1 MHLYVHIPFC
11 HHICP
16 YCGFYK
22 HTPSRLANQDFVEAV
37 LSEAEKRLPDVS
49 GKIETAYFGG
59 GTPTLLSC
67 SHLTRLCEGLTGIFD
82 FSDCREWTIEAN
94 PATFDL
100 KKAKLMRELGL
111 SRVSLGIQSFTP
123 ETLKTLDRDHTR
135 EDAIKAFK
143 TLRTAN
149 FDQVSLDL
157 MFSIPGQTLEQ
168 WQDDLETAVSLSPN
182 HISAYNLTYEEDTE
196 FLKRHETGELDID
209 EDRDA
214 DQFYLGLDYLEEN
227 GYHHYEIS
235 NYARPDGESQH
246 NRAYWFGADYLGL
259 GPGAVTTLNRQRWK
273 TLPDT
278 AAYIKASAAGL
289 DTRTNIEVLT
299 DEDKRLE
306 ALALQLRTRE
316 GVPLSLIETPGP
328 VKTLARQGL
337 LVEEGGRLLL
347 TRHGKALADPIAA
360 ALA

>member
-22 HTPSRLANQDFVEAV
+22 HTPGNLANREFVEAV
-37 LSEAEKRLPDVS
+37 LSEAEKRLPEVS

-59 GTPTLLSC
+59 GTPTLLSPT
-67 SHLTRLCEGLTGIFD
+67 HLTRLCQGLTGLFN
-82 FSDCREWTIEAN
+82 FSECREWTIEAN
-94 PATFDL
+94 PATYDL
-100 KKAKLMRELGL
+100 AKAQLMRELGI
-111 SRVSLGIQSFTP
+111 SRVSLGVQSFTP
-123 ETLKTLDRDHTR
+123 DTLKTLDRDHTR
-135 EDAIKAFK
+135 DEAITAFE
-143 TLRTAN
+143 TLRSAN

-168 WQDDLETAVSLSPN
+168 WQEDLETAVSLSPN
-182 HISAYNLTYEEDTE
+182 HISAYNLTYEEDTK
-196 FLKRHETGELDID
+196 FVKRHKTGELDTD

-214 DQFYLGLDYLEEN
+214 DQFYLALDFLEEH

-235 NYARPDGESQH
+235 NYAQPGCESHH

-259 GPGAVTTLNRQRWK
+259 GPGAVTTLNGQRWK

-278 AAYIKASAAGL
+278 APYMKATHAGL
-289 DTRTNIEVLT
+289 DTRTDIEVLT
-299 DEDKRLE
+299 EEDKRLE
-306 ALALQLRTRE
+306 ALALQMRTRE
-316 GVPLSLIETPGP
+316 GAPVSLIDTPNP
-328 VKTLARQGL
+328 VESLTQQGL
-337 LVEEGGRLLL
+337 LIEKDGRLHL
-347 TRHGKALADPIAA
+347 TRNGKALADPIAA

>member
-22 HTPSRLANQDFVEAV
+22 HTPGNLANREFVEAV
-37 LSEAEKRLPDVS
+37 LSEAEKRLPEVS

-59 GTPTLLSC
+59 GTPTLLSPT
-67 SHLTRLCEGLTGIFD
+67 HLTRLCEGLTQLFD
-82 FSDCREWTIEAN
+82 FSECREWTIEAN
-94 PATFDL
+94 PATYDL
-100 KKAKLMRELGL
+100 AKAQLLRELGI
-111 SRVSLGIQSFTP
+111 SRVSLGVQSFTP

-135 EDAIKAFK
+135 DEAITAFE
-143 TLRTAN
+143 TLRSAN

-168 WQDDLETAVSLSPN
+168 WQEDLETAVSLSPN

-196 FLKRHETGELDID
+196 FLKRHETGELDTD

-214 DQFYLGLDYLEEN
+214 DQFYLALDYLEEH

-235 NYARPDGESQH
+235 NYARPGCESQH

-259 GPGAVTTLNRQRWK
+259 GPGAVTTLNGRRWK

-278 AAYIKASAAGL
+278 APYMKAAHAGL
-289 DTRTNIEVLT
+289 DTRTDIEVLT
-299 DEDKRLE
+299 EEDKRLE

-316 GVPLSLIETPGP
+316 GAPVSLIDAPNP
-328 VKTLARQGL
+328 VESLTQQGL
-337 LVEEGGRLLL
+337 LIEKDGRLHL
-347 TRHGKALADPIAA
+347 TRNGQALADPIAA